1 MVLVL
6 LDLLLQLVGR
16 DLLVLDNQVDL
27 QLLDTE
33 TDGDELGGTP
43 NKTILLDGKDVS
55 LELLK
60 VGLIVCMRSVYAL
73 DDSLFHL

>member
-6 LDLLLQLVGR
+6 FDLLLQFIQR
-16 DLLVLDNQVDL
+16 HLLVLDDQVDL

-33 TDGDELGGTP
+33 SNSNELRGTP
-43 NKTILLDGKDVS
+43 DKTVLLNGQNIG

-60 VGLIVCMRSVYAL
+60 VCLIV
-73 DDSLFHL
+73 

>member
-6 LDLLLQLVGR
+6 LNAGLQLIGR
-16 DLLVLDNQVDL
+16 DLLVLDDQVDL

-33 TDGDELGGTP
+33 ANGDELGGTP
-43 NKTILLDGKDVS
+43 DQTVLLNGADIG

-60 VGLIVCMRSVYAL
+60 VGLVVYCMVSY
-73 DDSLFHL
+73 